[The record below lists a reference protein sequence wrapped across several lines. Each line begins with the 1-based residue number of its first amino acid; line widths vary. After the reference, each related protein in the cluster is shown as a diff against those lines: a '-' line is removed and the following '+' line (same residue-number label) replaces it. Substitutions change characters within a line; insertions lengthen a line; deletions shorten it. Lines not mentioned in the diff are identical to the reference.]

1 MTALLE
7 IEGLTKHFGG
17 VLANDNVSFGVAEG
31 EILGLLGPN
40 GAGKTTLFNC
50 ITGFLRPD
58 RGRVRFAGVD
68 VTGRSASRLA
78 RDGLVR
84 TFQIVRVFPD
94 LSALENVVIGALLRH
109 GRVSA
114 ARRRAL
120 EVLEDVG
127 LAARSNVRARDLTTA
142 ERKRLEV
149 ARALATDPR
158 ALLLDEAMSGLNP
171 REVAEAVALVRR
183 LRERGVTIVLVEH
196 VLEVVMPLAD
206 RVVVL
211 QEGRA
216 IADATPAAVSRDPA
230 VIEAYLGPQFI
241 EPA

>member
-1 MTALLE
+1 VSALLE
-7 IEGLTKHFGG
+7 VDGVTKHFEG
-17 VLANDNVSFGVAEG
+17 VLANDGVSFRVGEG

-58 RGRVRFAGVD
+58 AGRVRFAGVD
-68 VTGRSASRLA
+68 VTGRSPSRLA

-84 TFQIVRVFPD
+84 TFQIVRVFPE
-94 LSALENVVIGALLRH
+94 LSALENVLIGALLRH
-109 GRVSA
+109 AHVDA

-127 LAARSNVRARDLTTA
+127 LAGRSGMRARDLTTA

-158 ALLLDEAMSGLNP
+158 VLLLDEAMSGLNP
-171 REVAEAVALVRR
+171 REVADAVALVRR
-183 LRERGVTIVLVEH
+183 LRERGLTIVLVEH

-211 QEGRA
+211 QEGRT
-216 IADATPAAVSRDPA
+216 IADGTPAAVSQDPA
-230 VIEAYLGPQFI
+230 VIEAYLGSRFV

>member
-1 MTALLE
+1 VSPLLE
-7 IEGLTKHFGG
+7 VDGVTKHFGG
-17 VLANDNVSFGVAEG
+17 VLANDDVSFRVGEG

-58 RGRVRFAGVD
+58 SGRVHFAGVD
-68 VTGRSASRLA
+68 VTGRSPSRLA

-94 LSALENVVIGALLRH
+94 LSALENVLIGALLRH
-109 GRVSA
+109 PPVDA

-120 EVLEDVG
+120 AVLDDVG
-127 LAARSNVRARDLTTA
+127 LAGRSGMRARDLTTA

-158 ALLLDEAMSGLNP
+158 VLLLDEAMSGLNP
-171 REVAEAVALVRR
+171 REVADAVALVRR
-183 LRERGVTIVLVEH
+183 LRERGLTIVLVEH

-211 QEGRA
+211 QEGRT
-216 IADATPAAVSRDPA
+216 IADGTPAAVSQDPA
-230 VIEAYLGPQFI
+230 VIEAYLGSRFVVPT
-241 EPA
+241 